1 MKTLD
6 TYVGRWT
13 GIALWSMALLAGG
26 TYGLGMATLWLPD
39 DAQGTGVQVLAHPA
53 TLYGSIVGWILI
65 ALLDLAVSIG
75 LWRYLGRR
83 IWSTLAMLA
92 RLVYTLF
99 LLVAI
104 GALLRIVPLMDT
116 GLSANAADI
125 PLRIGMAMGTFF
137 SIWEWGLG
145 VFGGHLILVAVAAWH
160 TSHLPRWMAILL
172 AIAGSLYLWSA
183 VAQAQGNAPWSDAVA
198 PWLET
203 VMAIG
208 ELALATWLMVWGD
221 ARRATAFAAS
231 ADSATRA

>member
-1 MKTLD
+1 
-6 TYVGRWT
+6 
-13 GIALWSMALLAGG
+13 
-26 TYGLGMATLWLPD
+26 
-39 DAQGTGVQVLAHPA
+39 
-53 TLYGSIVGWILI
+53 
-65 ALLDLAVSIG
+65 
-75 LWRYLGRR
+75 
-83 IWSTLAMLA
+83 MLA

-172 AIAGSLYLWSA
+172 AIAGSLYLWST